1 MPVARRAPLLALA
14 ALLATACGD
23 PAAPVAGEVLGVTID
38 SSAGPL
44 VRVVTVQLD
53 RPAPAEVT
61 YGAPGTPVLTMGADS
76 LSAEHRFVLPRLR
89 ADRDYQ
95 LKAAIPRG
103 TTPAV
108 TSTFGTG
115 SLPPEIA
122 ELQLQTTG
130 EPSLPVALIEVV
142 GGTRFTGLLIVEDGE
157 VVGYL
162 RMASSLFGA
171 TRRANGDVV
180 LLDGELGLVVR
191 RLDGTVAYRLP
202 QPESVAGAAYGPIHH
217 DVVATPTNT
226 LLFIANDTRV
236 VAGQSVVGEALW
248 EWSPEAATVTK
259 RWSAHDHLDWATDRG
274 ARSNPGNWLHGN
286 GIQYGPRGN
295 VVMSLRNADLVI
307 SIAPDFSRV
316 EWELGGPNGTLA
328 LPDGDRFYGQHY
340 VSEPSRD
347 RVLVFD
353 NGFDRPGGAYT
364 RAIEYAI
371 DAGRGTATRVWQ
383 YRSTPAIYASLV
395 GSARRL
401 PNGNTTVLF
410 GMLQGQSGS
419 SGPIAAEEVTPAGA
433 VRWRL
438 TVGPQ
443 LTRLYRLTPVESLL
457 GERVG
462 EM

>member
-217 DVVATPTNT
+217 DVVASPTT
-226 LLFIANDTRV
+226 LCPATVRV
-236 VAGQSVVGEALW
+236 SLAMKRSVFVGEATTSW
-248 EWSPEAATVTK
+248 WM
-259 RWSAHDHLDWATDRG
+259 
-274 ARSNPGNWLHGN
+274 
-286 GIQYGPRGN
+286 GP
-295 VVMSLRNADLVI
+295 
-307 SIAPDFSRV
+307 
-316 EWELGGPNGTLA
+316 
-328 LPDGDRFYGQHY
+328 
-340 VSEPSRD
+340 
-347 RVLVFD
+347 
-353 NGFDRPGGAYT
+353 
-364 RAIEYAI
+364 
-371 DAGRGTATRVWQ
+371 
-383 YRSTPAIYASLV
+383 
-395 GSARRL
+395 
-401 PNGNTTVLF
+401 
-410 GMLQGQSGS
+410 
-419 SGPIAAEEVTPAGA
+419 
-433 VRWRL
+433 
-438 TVGPQ
+438 
-443 LTRLYRLTPVESLL
+443 
-457 GERVG
+457 
-462 EM
+462 